1 MLDFTNTEIAFA
13 SKSDAELRSTKL
25 LFEIMKNPSLVKI
38 GKRMSQFAIAI
49 RFPIGWAVKPTIYKH
64 FVGGETLEKCA
75 PCVANLMKYN
85 VLSTLDYSAEGA
97 EGEFF
102 IKRTFDETMRSI
114 ENASRNKSIAYTV
127 FKPTAITRFI
137 ILEKKSSG
145 TPFTPD
151 EQREFDAYCDKMN
164 KLAEKAHECGVRLLV
179 DAEHYATQQAID
191 DVTNELMTKYN
202 KQRAIIFNTLQMYRH
217 DRYAHLVEEHKK
229 ATEQGYIYGVKFV
242 RGAYMDAERERA
254 ITMNYPDP
262 ICANKQATDDNFNA
276 AVAYSVEHINNIE
289 MFCGTHNELSNM
301 KLAEAIDKAKL
312 EHNDKRIFFA
322 QLYGMSDNISFSLAN
337 AGYNVTKY
345 VPYGPMQEVLPYLIR
360 RAQENTMVEGQTLR
374 ELTLI
379 DKEYNRRKNINKG

>member
-1 MLDFTNTEIAFA
+1 MLDFSNTEIAFA
-13 SKSDAELRSTKL
+13 SKSDAELRSTKM
-25 LFEIMKNPSLVKI
+25 LFEIMKSPTLVKM
-38 GKRMSQFAIAI
+38 GKTMSQFAIAI
-49 RFPIGWAVKPTIYKH
+49 HFPIGWAVKPTIYKH

-75 PCVANLMKYN
+75 PCVADLMKFN

-102 IKRTFDETMRSI
+102 IKRTFDETIRSI
-114 ENASRNKSIAYTV
+114 ENAGRNKSIAYAV

-151 EQREFDAYCDKMN
+151 EQKEFDAYCDRMD
-164 KLAEKAHECGVRLLV
+164 KLAAKAYECGVRLLV

-191 DVTNELMTKYN
+191 DVTNALMSKYN
-202 KQRAIIFNTLQMYRH
+202 KERAIVFNTLQMYRH
-217 DRYAHLVEEHKK
+217 DRYAHLLEEHKR

-254 ITMNYPDP
+254 AKLNYPDP
-262 ICANKQATDDNFNA
+262 ICANKQATDDNFDA
-276 AVAYSVEHINNIE
+276 GVDYVVKHIDNIE

-301 KLAEAIDKAKL
+301 KLAEAIGKAGL
-312 EHNDKRIFFA
+312 AHNDKRIFFA

-337 AGYNVTKY
+337 AHYNVTKY
-345 VPYGPMQEVLPYLIR
+345 VPYGPMKEVLPYLIR
-360 RAQENTMVEGQTLR
+360 RAQENTMVKGQTLR

-379 DKEYNRRKNINKG
+379 EKEYKRRKSIHNS